1 MTSKDK
7 INSRLNPKSREL
19 RTCWAMDTQN
29 LVLSDSEIIFNA
41 VVNRHGRIPERLLGT
56 IPEEEAGGNDG
67 RGIFEEIRAENFRN
81 WDRHVSSDGKHTL
94 WTETDTFGEQ
104 ADHQQEVLKSYP
116 GEKLKIPRR
125 SHKADSNLV
134 SATIVAKRQCS
145 NIRRCRRKIR
155 QPRMWYSV
163 KLWLKSEGKKFFKS
177 TKTEFPGGSAG

>member
-67 RGIFEEIRAENFRN
+67 RGIFEEIRAENFPNLGQN
-81 WDRHVSSDGKHTL
+81 WIYKSIKLREYLIISMQKDLLQNTL
-94 WTETDTFGEQ
+94 
-104 ADHQQEVLKSYP
+104 Y
-116 GEKLKIPRR
+116 
-125 SHKADSNLV
+125 
-134 SATIVAKRQCS
+134 
-145 NIRRCRRKIR
+145 
-155 QPRMWYSV
+155 
-163 KLWLKSEGKKFFKS
+163 
-177 TKTEFPGGSAG
+177 

>member
-1 MTSKDK
+1 MKQNQVGIEKAQIYTGTKKKKMTSKDK

-81 WDRHVSSDGKHTL
+81 
-94 WTETDTFGEQ
+94 
-104 ADHQQEVLKSYP
+104 
-116 GEKLKIPRR
+116 
-125 SHKADSNLV
+125 
-134 SATIVAKRQCS
+134 
-145 NIRRCRRKIR
+145 
-155 QPRMWYSV
+155 
-163 KLWLKSEGKKFFKS
+163 
-177 TKTEFPGGSAG
+177 